1 MIARF
6 LPHGRLTLAHGAR
19 PGEHVPWPV
28 AGRFFEQKT
37 HKNSSKK
44 PAPGPPTP
52 RGGCMCA
59 FCIEIATMIASF
71 RPLGRLPCGF
81 RAQCPHALTRPELFH
96 TIAGRR
102 FAFSRGRPSPAAMAK
117 CRPRQTARQ
126 AGGCWLGVLKGAL
139 SDGSVSGSFCP
150 RVPKITFY
158 RCPLLALMRHS

>member
-1 MIARF
+1 MPCDNSKSIF
-6 LPHGRLTLAHGAR
+6 ETN

-28 AGRFFEQKT
+28 AISIFFEQKT
-37 HKNSSKK
+37 NKNSSKK

-71 RPLGRLPCGF
+71 RPLGRLTCGF
-81 RAQCPHALTRPELFH
+81 RARCPHALTRTELFH

-117 CRPRQTARQ
+117 CRPRQTARH

-150 RVPKITFY
+150 GVPKIVFY
-158 RCPLLALMRHS
+158 RSPL

>member
-1 MIARF
+1 MSATHDRKISTPWAF
-6 LPHGRLTLAHGAR
+6 DVGAR
-19 PGEHVPWPV
+19 RTPRR
-28 AGRFFEQKT
+28 ACSMARRRQIFFEQKT
-37 HKNSSKK
+37 NKNSSKK

-71 RPLGRLPCGF
+71 RPLGRLTCGF
-81 RAQCPHALTRPELFH
+81 RARCPPALTRTELFH

-117 CRPRQTARQ
+117 RRVRQTARQ

-150 RVPKITFY
+150 GVPKIVFY
-158 RCPLLALMRHS
+158 RSPL